1 MNSDTTSPPS
11 AAPPGPDEQAWGTP
25 QPRRGW
31 SSRRTLAAVGVAA
44 VIAAFG
50 GAAIYA
56 ATSGGS
62 NNMGQGWHGRGPGF
76 GGPGPGGTGPGGM
89 GPGGPGRWG
98 APAGAIH
105 GEFVVPD
112 GNGAYTTVLTQT
124 GVLTAVS
131 DTSITAKSADG
142 FTQIYTIAP
151 GSRAVNTQLAV
162 NDTVT
167 IRANVTNNSATATTV
182 TEGDDPGPGGL
193 APMGAPLQ
201 TR

>member
-1 MNSDTTSPPS
+1 
-11 AAPPGPDEQAWGTP
+11 
-25 QPRRGW
+25 
-31 SSRRTLAAVGVAA
+31 
-44 VIAAFG
+44 
-50 GAAIYA
+50 
-56 ATSGGS
+56 
-62 NNMGQGWHGRGPGF
+62 
-76 GGPGPGGTGPGGM
+76 M

-98 APAGAIH
+98 GPAGAIH

-167 IRANVTNNSATATTV
+167 IRANVTDNTATATTV
-182 TEGDDPGPGGL
+182 TEGDDPGPGGP
-193 APMGAPLQ
+193 APIGAPLQ
-201 TR
+201 TQ

>member
-11 AAPPGPDEQAWGTP
+11 AAQHRPDEPACGA
-25 QPRRGW
+25 PRPHRGW
-31 SSRRTLAAVGVAA
+31 SGRQTLAAVGVAA

-62 NNMGQGWHGRGPGF
+62 NDMGHGWH
-76 GGPGPGGTGPGGM
+76 GPGPGGP
-89 GPGGPGRWG
+89 GPGGPGRWS
-98 APAGAIH
+98 APAAALH

-112 GNGAYTTVLTQT
+112 GNGAYSTVLTQT
-124 GVLTAVS
+124 GVLTSVS

-142 FTQIYTIAP
+142 FTQTYTVAP
-151 GSRAVNTQLAV
+151 GSRAANTQLAV

-167 IRANVTNNSATATTV
+167 VQANVSNNAATATTV
-182 TEGDDPGPGGL
+182 TQGDDPGPGGPVPVGP
-193 APMGAPLQ
+193 AQ
-201 TR
+201 QSR

>member
-11 AAPPGPDEQAWGTP
+11 AAQHRPDEPAWGA
-25 QPRRGW
+25 PRPHRGW
-31 SSRRTLAAVGVAA
+31 SSRQTLAAVGVAA

-50 GAAIYA
+50 GAAIFA

-62 NNMGQGWHGRGPGF
+62 NGMSRGWHGP
-76 GGPGPGGTGPGGM
+76 
-89 GPGGPGRWG
+89 GPGGPGRWS
-98 APAGAIH
+98 APAAALH

-131 DTSITAKSADG
+131 DTSITANSADG

-151 GSRAVNTQLAV
+151 GSRAANTQLAV

-167 IRANVTNNSATATTV
+167 IRANVTNNAATATTV
-182 TEGDDPGPGGL
+182 TEGDDPGPGGP
-193 APMGAPLQ
+193 APMGAPQ
-201 TR
+201 QSR

>member
-11 AAPPGPDEQAWGTP
+11 AAEHRPDEPAWGA
-25 QPRRGW
+25 PRPHRGW
-31 SSRRTLAAVGVAA
+31 SGRQTLAAVGVAA
-44 VIAAFG
+44 VIAAVG
-50 GAAIYA
+50 GAAIFA

-62 NNMGQGWHGRGPGF
+62 NDISGGWHGRGPG
-76 GGPGPGGTGPGGM
+76 GP
-89 GPGGPGRWG
+89 GPGGPGRWS
-98 APAGAIH
+98 ALAGALH

-151 GSRAVNTQLAV
+151 GSRAANTQLAV

-167 IRANVTNNSATATTV
+167 IRANVTNNAATAATV
-182 TEGDDPGPGGL
+182 TEGDDPGPGGP
-193 APMGAPLQ
+193 APMGAPQ
-201 TR
+201 QSR

>member
-1 MNSDTTSPPS
+1 MNSDTTSQAS
-11 AAPPGPDEQAWGTP
+11 AAQRRPDEPAWGAARP
-25 QPRRGW
+25 HRGW
-31 SSRRTLAAVGVAA
+31 SGRQTLAAVGVAA

-62 NNMGQGWHGRGPGF
+62 NDMSRSWQGRGPG
-76 GGPGPGGTGPGGM
+76 GP
-89 GPGGPGRWG
+89 GPGGPGRWSP
-98 APAGAIH
+98 PAAALH

-112 GNGAYTTVLTQT
+112 GNGAYTSVLTQS

-131 DTSITAKSADG
+131 DTAVTAKSADG

-151 GSRAVNTQLAV
+151 GSRAANTQLAV

-167 IRANVTNNSATATTV
+167 IRANVTNNAATATTV
-182 TEGDDPGPGGL
+182 TEGEDPGPGGP
-193 APMGAPLQ
+193 AAMGAPQ
-201 TR
+201 QSR